1 MKRINILTKTRDTLK
16 LFGLAVAASAAFL
29 AGNAQAATLTYDL
42 GTSPAFTT
50 IEAGIDGLLPWIK
63 LGTLP
68 AGSMLRSVS
77 VNAKLENAGTD
88 DTTDDWAS
96 DICVYIDPWP
106 EDPGTAAL
114 LQVGGYETIDTV
126 SLALTYENG
135 GWANGDAGPPATV
148 IDTKTAADWSILGDI
163 DLNTV
168 QLSVGNDYSQA
179 AWSGTLT
186 VEYDITAL
194 GVAVISP
201 AAGQGSPIGTSITAT
216 ANVQDPGPFTHTL
229 TFHTTPIAPAGPT
242 VDTVSTDTTSPF
254 TAVLGTLPA
263 GTYEIYA
270 TVVNSANPP
279 GMATSAVNTF
289 TVAAA
294 VPTTTTLATSAT
306 PSTYGQNVT
315 FTATVAPPPTGGTV
329 QFYDGASAL
338 GKPVAA
344 NTETGE
350 ARLTAS
356 TLGVGTHNISAAYS
370 GHGLNVASTSGVLAQ
385 VVDKAQLT
393 VKALDVLRAP
403 NTANPDPLPYQLFGY
418 QNGETLATSGV
429 TGTPTLTTTAGLSSP
444 VGTYDITCA
453 PGSLAAANY
462 TFTALVNG
470 TLTVAVVANTFSVN
484 FYVSQDSAYGGGL
497 KTAEQW
503 ANVVVGPS
511 MPAGLSGWYATGW
524 LNVLVPWDPQAP
536 LDPVTLTSTLGSTA
550 AFIFKDCRNGWT
562 YNGPRTTLLGDG
574 NGNMMDGHVN
584 STLDPG
590 DGSNLFDMQVT
601 NIPFAVYDV
610 IFYIG
615 ANQAQYGDGTGI
627 IVFNG
632 GAERGFIV
640 KDGAFDGTF
649 TEMVDETTPGNY
661 IVFTGVTGSSLTTQM
676 WGTGPTGFNHVGPFG
691 FQIKDAAPAVRIT
704 GITGPDPSGKFTIA
718 GGAST
723 SAKVGLFRSTAV
735 NAPLAGV
742 GWTQDGA
749 SQTGTSFSFTGT
761 GGGAQAFF
769 ILKVVP

>member
-1 MKRINILTKTRDTLK
+1 M
-16 LFGLAVAASAAFL
+16 
-29 AGNAQAATLTYDL
+29 
-42 GTSPAFTT
+42 
-50 IEAGIDGLLPWIK
+50 
-63 LGTLP
+63 
-68 AGSMLRSVS
+68 
-77 VNAKLENAGTD
+77 
-88 DTTDDWAS
+88 
-96 DICVYIDPWP
+96 
-106 EDPGTAAL
+106 
-114 LQVGGYETIDTV
+114 
-126 SLALTYENG
+126 
-135 GWANGDAGPPATV
+135 
-148 IDTKTAADWSILGDI
+148 
-163 DLNTV
+163 
-168 QLSVGNDYSQA
+168 
-179 AWSGTLT
+179 
-186 VEYDITAL
+186 EYDVTAL

-216 ANVQDPGPFTHTL
+216 ANVQDPGAFTHTV

-263 GTYEIYA
+263 GTYQIYA

-338 GKPVAA
+338 GKPVAV

-356 TLGVGTHNISAAYS
+356 TLGVGTRDLTAIYS
-370 GHGLNVASTSGVLAQ
+370 GHGLHVASTSDILTQ

-403 NTANPDPLPYQLFGY
+403 NAANPDPLPYQLFGY

-429 TGTPTLTTTAGLSSP
+429 TGTPTLTTTAVLSSP

-453 PGSLAAANY
+453 LGSLAAANY
-462 TFTALVNG
+462 SFTDLVNG
-470 TLTVAVVANTFSVN
+470 TLTVAVVADTFSVN
-484 FYVSQDSAYGGGL
+484 FTVSEDSAYGGGL
-497 KTAEQW
+497 NTAEQW

-511 MPAGLSGWYATGW
+511 MPAGLSGWLATGW
-524 LNVLVPWDPQAP
+524 LNFLVPWDPDAP
-536 LDPVTLTSTLGSTA
+536 LAPVTLTSTLGSTA
-550 AFIFKDCRNGWT
+550 TFTLKTCRNGWT
-562 YNGPRTTLLGDG
+562 YDGPRTTLLGDG

-584 STLDPG
+584 STLDA
-590 DGSNLFDMQVT
+590 SELFDMEVT
-601 NIPFAVYDV
+601 NIPCATYDV
-610 IFYIG
+610 IFYMGISRE
-615 ANQAQYGDGTGI
+615 QYGDGTGV

-632 GAERGFIV
+632 GAERGFTV

-649 TEMVDETTPGNY
+649 TEMVNATTPGNY
-661 IVFTGVTGSSLTTQM
+661 ILFTGVTGSSFTTQT
-676 WGTGPTGFNHVGPFG
+676 WGLGPTGFNHVGPFG
-691 FQIKDAAPAVRIT
+691 FQIKNAAPAVRIT
-704 GITGPDPSGKFTIA
+704 GITGPDPSGNFTIA

-723 SAKVGLFRSTAV
+723 SAKVGLFRSTEA
-735 NAPLAGV
+735 NAPLTGV